1 MSVILLKFA
10 SPLQSWGGL
19 ANYEIR
25 NTEYYPTKSA
35 VIGLVAAAFGYK
47 KTDTESIKKLNSL
60 NFSVRIDQKGSL
72 IRDFQIAM
80 EYNPKYMPNDPNY
93 FVKSNLIQKYYIQDA
108 KFLIALSS
116 DDEKLMEDVYNA
128 LKSPAYQLFLGRK
141 SNPINA
147 DYLIGKFDGNELEII
162 KDYEWLASKW
172 YKESIKKDSVEL
184 SIFSDYIDI
193 SSKEKLIRRDLTESF
208 ENTKRDFSSRFEYRY
223 VTKVG
228 D

>member
-1 MSVILLKFA
+1 
-10 SPLQSWGGL
+10 
-19 ANYEIR
+19 
-25 NTEYYPTKSA
+25 
-35 VIGLVAAAFGYK
+35 
-47 KTDTESIKKLNSL
+47 
-60 NFSVRIDQKGSL
+60 
-72 IRDFQIAM
+72 M
-80 EYNPKYMPNDPNY
+80 EYNPKYMPDDPNY

-128 LKSPAYQLFLGRK
+128 LKNPAYQLFLGRK

-147 DYLIGKFDGNELEII
+147 DYLIGKFDGNELDII

-184 SIFSDYIDI
+184 SIFSDYIDT

-208 ENTKRDFSSRFEYRY
+208 ENTKRDFSSRFEYKY

-228 D
+228 E